1 MPTFYPEDD
10 WTVVRHRR
18 DRRGGRDFGGD
29 RRSPR
34 RTSYPS
40 RTERRTY
47 ASVARGRNRR
57 EEREIPHDVHPTWH
71 QHRRAEQPAAVHYET
86 RHRDRSE
93 RGHRFEQERARD
105 RSYPAHAQ
113 RRTYASVV
121 SGWHHRREEREIPH
135 TWRRRR
141 SRERPT
147 ATRYRPNADA
157 ACHGVQTE
165 QGRWTDRGQA
175 RDRRYMTRTRFER
188 SEPPR
193 HAVPSDDSD
202 FSAKVRIIHRLIKS
216 VHHLKNVSRDK
227 YPPSLNKIAQ
237 NLMTVI
243 KPAAPSKQTQTRI
256 EGNAKNWA
264 DTAVLI
270 LRDHYSMAMEEE
282 LKRLFEFPKQEW
294 EGPFEVASSWAKRNL
309 GRRLRPESLDQT
321 QAAIIARLA
330 DLRADTELGGQ
341 SRVISE
347 PTRQPE
353 VREDLIT
360 LDSTEP
366 LMEVLQPAPAPRPAA
381 PRPRASRAVT
391 VTAQVHAPPPARPVT
406 TATASTMTDFVR
418 GDWSPFI
425 EREGEEDDI
434 LRPITPTPHEDPPE
448 PTPMS
453 PKDRRVRRVF
463 AALHTTSSEEEPP
476 PPTQSPQPGDDIMI
490 EVMDLTQGD
499 ATIPTRSIKGSKTV
513 PGPSTTAHLGLP
525 RTTQERLKSCV
536 QTRLQTRRLE
546 ESSQSPPLTSAST
559 AEHPNLPTR
568 HPNTQKKLQDWSLDI
583 KKSALIIGDSNVST
597 FPSFSAENVQI
608 DSFPGAKWCHAQAL
622 LEKATASVEVEIIVL
637 SFGLNNRSQRD
648 RNTPIT
654 DLKKTLLTAHTEFPG
669 AEIYVPVVNFSS
681 ALPQSEQDTLLHLN
695 TFITSLVHHIP
706 ALPADKFETGKD
718 NIHWTDATAEHMLGH
733 WSTYVNGE
741 SP

>member
-1 MPTFYPEDD
+1 MPTFHPEDD

-18 DRRGGRDFGGD
+18 DRRNGRDFRGD

-47 ASVARGRNRR
+47 ASVVRGRNRR
-57 EEREIPHDVHPTWH
+57 EEREIPHDDHPTWH
-71 QHRRAEQPAAVHYET
+71 QHRRAEQPAAVRYT
-86 RHRDRSE
+86 ARHRDRPE
-93 RGHRFEQERARD
+93 QGHRFEQERARN
-105 RSYPAHAQ
+105 RSYPSHTQ

-135 TWRRRR
+135 TWRQRR

-147 ATRYRPNADA
+147 ATRYA
-157 ACHGVQTE
+157 ARHGDQPE
-165 QGRWTDRGQA
+165 QRRRTDRGQA
-175 RDRRYMTRTRFER
+175 RDRRYVTRARFEQP
-188 SEPPR
+188 EPPR
-193 HAVPSDDSD
+193 HAIPSDDSD

-216 VHHLKNVSRDK
+216 IHHLKNVSRDK

-264 DTAVLI
+264 YTAVLI
-270 LRDHYSMAMEEE
+270 LRDHYSMAMEVE
-282 LKRLFEFPKQEW
+282 LKRLFEFPKQDW

-330 DLRADTELGGQ
+330 DLRADTESRGR
-341 SRVISE
+341 SRVTSE
-347 PTRQPE
+347 PTRQPG

-360 LDSTEP
+360 FDSTEP
-366 LMEVLQPAPAPRPAA
+366 LTEVLQPTPTPQPAA
-381 PRPRASRAVT
+381 PQPRASRAVT
-391 VTAQVHAPPPARPVT
+391 VTAQVHAPPAARSVT
-406 TATASTMTDFVR
+406 TATATTMTDPIR

-425 EREGEEDDI
+425 EREGEEDDN
-434 LRPITPTPHEDPPE
+434 LRPITPTPHENPPE
-448 PTPMS
+448 PMPMS
-453 PKDRRVRRVF
+453 PKDRRVERVL
-463 AALHTTSSEEEPP
+463 AALRTTSSEEKPP

-499 ATIPTRSIKGSKTV
+499 ATIPTRPMKDSKTA

-525 RTTQERLKSCV
+525 RTTQDRLKSCV
-536 QTRLQTRRLE
+536 QTRLQTRRME
-546 ESSQSPPLTSAST
+546 ESSQSPPPAPASP

-568 HPNTQKKLQDWSLDI
+568 HPNTQKKLQDWSLHI
-583 KKSALIIGDSNVST
+583 RKSSLIIGDSNVST
-597 FPSFSAENVQI
+597 LPSFSAENVQI

-622 LEKATASVEVEIIVL
+622 LEKATSSVEVETIVL

-648 RNTPIT
+648 KNTPIT
-654 DLKKTLLTAHTEFPG
+654 ELKKALLAAQNEFPE
-669 AEIYVPVVNFSS
+669 ADIYVPVVNFSS

-695 TFITSLVHHIP
+695 TFITGLVNHIP
-706 ALPADKFETGKD
+706 ALPTDRFETGRD
-718 NIHWTDATAEHMLGH
+718 NIHWTDVTAMHMLGH
-733 WSTYVNGE
+733 WNAFVNVE